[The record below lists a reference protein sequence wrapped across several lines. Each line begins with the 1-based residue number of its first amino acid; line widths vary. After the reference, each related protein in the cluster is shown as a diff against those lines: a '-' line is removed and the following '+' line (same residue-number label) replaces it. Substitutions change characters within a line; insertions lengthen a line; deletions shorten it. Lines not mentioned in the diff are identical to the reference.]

1 MCIVQTS
8 LNFLFYF
15 EAAPPDSDYFTIN
28 PDSCEVRYVNGFD
41 REVQASH
48 TITLELADIAIDAG
62 HSPSRTVQTTLTI
75 RFGNTSETLRR
86 LNVQCVLQ
94 QFRYVYETF

>member
-8 LNFLFYF
+8 LNYLFYF
-15 EAAPPDSDYFTIN
+15 EAAPPDSDHFTID

-75 RFGNTSETLRR
+75 TLTDVNDNSPVI
-86 LNVQCVLQ
+86 NVKS
-94 QFRYVYETF
+94 